1 VPALPE
7 INGGKDFIDFQE
19 IYRKLLRGFTM
30 KSFYQ
35 DKNLLITG
43 GAGSIGQALCEKLL
57 EYHPKTIALFD
68 INENGLFNLRQ
79 KYGKNFGDTI
89 RFLLGDIK
97 NLDRLQYAFKNVDIV
112 IHAASYKHVLECEY
126 NPLDAVETN
135 INGTTNVIQAAI
147 NQSVKKVIFT
157 SSDKAA
163 NPSNTMGTTKL
174 LAEKLIIAAN
184 DYGAR
189 TTVFSCCR
197 FGNVVGT
204 SGSVIPLFRKQILE
218 DGAITITDPVMT
230 RFMITQDTAIDLV
243 LKSGF
248 VSEGGEIFIFKMPV
262 VRIGDLA
269 DVMIRKYGKAKKV
282 IIGKKPGEKMYEE
295 IMTEEEMSRALEGSD
310 MYIIL
315 PQTKTQE
322 FTCYSGYAPVKSIR
336 KSSEMKPLKPAEI
349 QQLLNEAHV

>member
-1 VPALPE
+1 MSKSPE
-7 INGGKDFIDFQE
+7 D
-19 IYRKLLRGFTM
+19 
-30 KSFYQ
+30 FYQ
-35 DKNLLITG
+35 NKRILITG
-43 GAGSIGQALCEKLL
+43 GAGSVGQALCEKLL
-57 EYHPKTIALFD
+57 AYNPKTIALFD

-79 KYGKNFGDTI
+79 KYGKNCGDRI

-97 NLDRLQYAFKNVDIV
+97 NLDRLHYAFKNVDIV

-147 NQSVKKVIFT
+147 NQNVQKVIFT

-189 TTVFSCCR
+189 TTIFSCCR

-204 SGSVIPLFRKQILE
+204 SGSVIPLFKKQILE
-218 DGAITITDPVMT
+218 EGVITITDPAMT
-230 RFMITQDTAIDLV
+230 RFMITQETAIDLV
-243 LKSGF
+243 LKAGIR
-248 VSEGGEIFIFKMPV
+248 SEGGEIFIFKMPV
-262 VRIGDLA
+262 VMIGDLA
-269 DVMIRKYGKAKKV
+269 DVMIKKYGNAKKV

-315 PQTKTQE
+315 PQTNPME
-322 FTCYSGYAPVKSIR
+322 FSHNTDYSPVKAI
-336 KSSEMKPLKPAEI
+336 KASSRMKPLSPVEI
-349 QQLLNEAHV
+349 DQLLDEAQE